1 MEMSQCLGNWLP
13 GGTLMYIYLKYLHLN
28 IGKYRIYNMVYLK
41 RVIFGVAF
49 QLAVCFPADII
60 NRFYM

>member
-1 MEMSQCLGNWLP
+1 
-13 GGTLMYIYLKYLHLN
+13 MYIYLKYLHLN
-28 IGKYRIYNMVYLK
+28 IGKYRKIYNTVYLK